1 MTDFFYEWYNALP
14 STLQVYWVIALIT
27 SLIFLIQMVMTF
39 IGIGDADTDMDFG
52 DGVDFSDGNTLDVG
66 GAMQLFS
73 IRNVVNFLLGLGWG
87 GVCLYSLIPNP
98 IVLAIV
104 SVLVGALFVY
114 IFLLIYKQML
124 KLEKNGA
131 YRIDDCVGQIVD
143 VYLAIPAKRSGV
155 GKVQISFSGSVQE
168 LAALTDSDEPIRSGS
183 KVRVLEIIDTSTV
196 LVQKL

>member
-1 MTDFFYEWYNALP
+1 
-14 STLQVYWVIALIT
+14 
-27 SLIFLIQMVMTF
+27 
-39 IGIGDADTDMDFG
+39 
-52 DGVDFSDGNTLDVG
+52 
-66 GAMQLFS
+66 
-73 IRNVVNFLLGLGWG
+73 
-87 GVCLYSLIPNP
+87 
-98 IVLAIV
+98 
-104 SVLVGALFVY
+104 
-114 IFLLIYKQML
+114 ML